1 MNALALYGRYVAASL
16 RAQAQYPAATLML
29 TVGHCAATAIEI
41 LGVFALFD
49 RFGPVGGW
57 SFGEAALFYAL
68 VNIAFSLADLL
79 TRGFEVFGTDFVRT
93 GAFDR
98 VLLRPRAAALQL
110 AGHEVR
116 LSRLGRLLQGFAV
129 LILASSL
136 VPITWD
142 AAAVATA
149 VWAVAGGVALF
160 VGILVLQAT
169 LAFWTVESLEIVN
182 VLTYGGV
189 QAAQYPLNIYAAWFR
204 RLLTFGIPL
213 ACVAYYPVV
222 AILKRPDPLGAPD
235 WLLPLAPIAGFAFL
249 ALSFV
254 AWCAGIALVDG
265 GILVADAGN
274 NRIMAW
280 LSVPKVNGRPCDLV
294 LGQAGAVV
302 GDNQFRVEEA
312 FHAQTVADRAGTV
325 RGVEAEQPRLDLLDG
340 ETADRTGEARGKH
353 CPFLGVGV
361 FGIDGRQ
368 RAVAEQNGRH
378 AVPHRLAQARIE
390 KDLGVV
396 VRVHIDEARDDPLA
410 GRIDDVGAAGLVE
423 RFGGHRDHDAVANAQ
438 RAALWAGAGSVEPQ
452 AVANDHVVGHADDG
466 TKDSECLQSFVTIG
480 SNP

>member
-29 TVGHCAATAIEI
+29 TAGHCGATAIEI

-79 TRGFEVFGTDFVRT
+79 ARGFEVFGTDFVRT

-110 AGHEVR
+110 AGHEVDCR
-116 LSRLGRLLQGFAV
+116 DGTTLQGLAV

-169 LAFWTVESLEIVN
+169 LAFWTIESLEIVN

-189 QAAQYPLNIYAAWFR
+189 QAAQYPLNIYATWFR
-204 RLLTFGIPL
+204 RLLTFGVPL
-213 ACVAYYPVV
+213 ACVAYYPVL
-222 AILKRPDPLGAPD
+222 AILKRSDPLGAPD
-235 WLLPLAPIAGFAFL
+235 WLLPLTPVAGFVFLGLSFL
-249 ALSFV
+249 A
-254 AWCAGIALVDG
+254 W
-265 GILVADAGN
+265 
-274 NRIMAW
+274 
-280 LSVPKVNGRPCDLV
+280 
-294 LGQAGAVV
+294 
-302 GDNQFRVEEA
+302 
-312 FHAQTVADRAGTV
+312 RAGV
-325 RGVEAEQPRLDLLDG
+325 ARYAS
-340 ETADRTGEARGKH
+340 TG
-353 CPFLGVGV
+353 
-361 FGIDGRQ
+361 
-368 RAVAEQNGRH
+368 
-378 AVPHRLAQARIE
+378 
-390 KDLGVV
+390 
-396 VRVHIDEARDDPLA
+396 
-410 GRIDDVGAAGLVE
+410 
-423 RFGGHRDHDAVANAQ
+423 
-438 RAALWAGAGSVEPQ
+438 S
-452 AVANDHVVGHADDG
+452 
-466 TKDSECLQSFVTIG
+466 
-480 SNP
+480 